1 MSVKEVPP
9 IDKHDVEQS
18 EGEKKISKVRLIG
31 LFGGIILGAIV
42 YFLIPRDAVDVITK
56 SVGADVIKEE
66 EMNVGAVYLV
76 AGIAVM
82 MAIWWM
88 TEAISLAATA
98 MVPLV
103 LFPLLGVNDYAGT
116 AGSYASDTI
125 YLFMG
130 GVILAIAM
138 QRWHFDRRVAL
149 GIVRIVGV
157 KPRRLILGFMI
168 ATGFISM
175 WVSNTATAVMMLPI
189 GLSVVQL
196 FESAQDKNAAVGKGL
211 DVEAAYGGA
220 IHGGVMSGLLNEGD
234 DVASTTAEKHGIK
247 RSNFSIGLM
256 LAIAYSASIGS
267 LATPI
272 GTPPNTLLKA
282 YMSDTLKY
290 DINFGKWFLM
300 GFPMVVVFTLF
311 AWWILTFVMF
321 KPEIDEIPGGKE
333 LINEEYSKLGKLRG
347 GELLVMLLFILAVFC
362 WIFVPLI
369 LKATGIEGPKKLDAI
384 VAMSVAVLL
393 FIIPGKTNGERLV
406 TWNEA
411 KTIPWDILLLFGG
424 GLSLSKQ
431 FQHTGL
437 SNYIGEMVKGLAG
450 APIVI
455 IVLAVAALVLAL
467 TELTS
472 NTATAA
478 AFLPIIGGVAM
489 GIGLQ
494 GPNVMILTIPAAL
507 AATCAFMLPVATP
520 PNAIAYGSGY
530 LKIADMIKGGFIIA
544 LVGLVLI
551 TITVFALAIPIFG
564 LALP

>member
-9 IDKHDVEQS
+9 INPEVKEQTA
-18 EGEKKISKVRLIG
+18 GERKISKVRIAGLIG
-31 LFGGIILGAIV
+31 GILAGLLV
-42 YFLIPRDAVDVITK
+42 YFLMPANASDVIQK
-56 SVGADVIKEE
+56 SIQDKEALK
-66 EMNVGAVYLV
+66 EMNVGAVAIV
-76 AGIAVM
+76 AGVAVW

-98 MVPLV
+98 MIPLV
-103 LFPLLGVNDYAGT
+103 VFPLLQVNEYKGV

-125 YLFMG
+125 FLFMG
-130 GVILAIAM
+130 GFILAVAM
-138 QRWHFDRRVAL
+138 QRWSLDRRIAL
-149 GIVRIVGV
+149 SVVRIVGV

-189 GLSVVQL
+189 GLSVIQL
-196 FESAQDKNAAVGKGL
+196 FESAQSKSASTQGL
-211 DVEAAYGGA
+211 DIEAAYSGS
-220 IHGGVMSGLLNEGD
+220 IHGGVLGGLVNKDED
-234 DVASTTAEKHGIK
+234 AATSTAEKHGIK
-247 RSNFSIGLM
+247 RSNFAIGLM

-282 YMSDTLKY
+282 YMSDSLHY
-290 DINFGKWFLM
+290 EINFGKWFLM
-300 GFPMVVVFTLF
+300 GLPMVIVFTLV
-311 AWWILTFVMF
+311 AWWILAFVMF
-321 KPEIDEIPGGKE
+321 KPEMNELPGGKE
-333 LINEEYSKLGKLRG
+333 LINEELKKLGKLRG
-347 GELLVMLLFILAVFC
+347 GELLVTLLFVLAVFC
-362 WIFVPLI
+362 WIFVPFI
-369 LKATGIEGPKKLDAI
+369 LKAYGIEIKKFDAI
-384 VAMSVAVLL
+384 VAMSVALLL
-393 FIIPGKTNGERLV
+393 FIIPGRTNGERLV

-431 FQHTGL
+431 FEHTGL
-437 SNYIGEMVKGLAG
+437 SNWIGEQVKSLSA
-450 APIVI
+450 APTVL
-455 IVLAVAALVLAL
+455 IVLAVAALVLFL

-494 GPNVMILTIPAAL
+494 GQNVMILTIPAAL

-530 LKIADMIKGGFIIA
+530 LKISDMIKGGFLIA

-551 TITVFALAIPIFG
+551 TITVFALAVPIFG
-564 LALP
+564 LVLP

>member
-9 IDKHDVEQS
+9 INPEVKEQTA
-18 EGEKKISKVRLIG
+18 GERKISKVRIAGLIG
-31 LFGGIILGAIV
+31 GILAGLLV
-42 YFLIPRDAVDVITK
+42 YFLMPANASDVIEK
-56 SVGADVIKEE
+56 SINDPEALK
-66 EMNVGAVYLV
+66 EMNIGAVAIV
-76 AGIAVM
+76 AGVAVW

-98 MVPLV
+98 MIPLV
-103 LFPLLGVNDYAGT
+103 VFPLLQVNEYKGV

-125 YLFMG
+125 FLFMG
-130 GVILAIAM
+130 GFILAVAM
-138 QRWHFDRRVAL
+138 QRWSLDRRIAL
-149 GIVRIVGV
+149 SVVRIVGV

-189 GLSVVQL
+189 GLSVIQL
-196 FESAQDKNAAVGKGL
+196 FESAQDKAANTKAL
-211 DVEAAYGGA
+211 DIEAAYSGS
-220 IHGGVMSGLLNEGD
+220 IHGGVLGGLVNKDED
-234 DVASTTAEKHGIK
+234 AATSTAEKHGIK
-247 RSNFSIGLM
+247 RSNFAIGLM

-282 YMSDTLKY
+282 YMSDSLHY
-290 DINFGKWFLM
+290 EINFGKWFLM
-300 GFPMVVVFTLF
+300 GLPMVIVFTLV
-311 AWWILTFVMF
+311 AWWILAFVMF
-321 KPEIDEIPGGKE
+321 KPEMNELPGGKE
-333 LINEEYSKLGKLRG
+333 LINEELKKLGKLRG
-347 GELLVMLLFILAVFC
+347 GELLVTLLFVLAVFC
-362 WIFVPLI
+362 WIFVPFI
-369 LKATGIEGPKKLDAI
+369 LKAYGIEIKKFDAI
-384 VAMSVAVLL
+384 VAMSVALLL
-393 FIIPGKTNGERLV
+393 FIIPGRTNGERLV

-431 FQHTGL
+431 FEHTGL
-437 SNYIGEMVKGLAG
+437 SNWIGEQVKSLSA
-450 APIVI
+450 APTVL
-455 IVLAVAALVLAL
+455 IVLAVAALVLFL

-494 GPNVMILTIPAAL
+494 GQNVMILTIPAAL

-530 LKIADMIKGGFIIA
+530 LKISDMIKGGFLIA

-551 TITVFALAIPIFG
+551 TITVFALAVPIFG
-564 LALP
+564 LVLP

>member
-9 IDKHDVEQS
+9 INPEVKEQTA
-18 EGEKKISKVRLIG
+18 GERKISKVRIAGLIG
-31 LFGGIILGAIV
+31 GILAGLLV
-42 YFLIPRDAVDVITK
+42 YFLMPANASDVIQK
-56 SVGADVIKEE
+56 SIQDKEALK
-66 EMNVGAVYLV
+66 EMNVGAVAIV
-76 AGIAVM
+76 AGVAVW

-98 MVPLV
+98 MIPLV
-103 LFPLLGVNDYAGT
+103 VFPLLQVNEYKGV

-125 YLFMG
+125 FLFMG
-130 GVILAIAM
+130 GFILAVAM
-138 QRWHFDRRVAL
+138 QRWSLDRRIAL
-149 GIVRIVGV
+149 SVVRIVGV

-189 GLSVVQL
+189 GLSVIQL
-196 FESAQDKNAAVGKGL
+196 FESAQDKAANTKTL
-211 DVEAAYGGA
+211 DIEAAYSGS
-220 IHGGVMSGLLNEGD
+220 IHGGVLGGLVNKDED
-234 DVASTTAEKHGIK
+234 AATSTAEKHGIK
-247 RSNFSIGLM
+247 RSNFAIGLM

-282 YMSDTLKY
+282 YMSDSLHY
-290 DINFGKWFLM
+290 EINFGKWFLM
-300 GFPMVVVFTLF
+300 GLPMVIVFTLV
-311 AWWILTFVMF
+311 AWWILAFVMF
-321 KPEIDEIPGGKE
+321 KPEMNELPGGKE
-333 LINEEYSKLGKLRG
+333 LINEELKKLGKLRG
-347 GELLVMLLFILAVFC
+347 GELLVTLLFVLAVFC
-362 WIFVPLI
+362 WIFVPFI
-369 LKATGIEGPKKLDAI
+369 LKAYGIEIKKFDAI
-384 VAMSVAVLL
+384 VAMSVALLL
-393 FIIPGKTNGERLV
+393 FIIPGRTNGERLV

-431 FQHTGL
+431 FEHTGL
-437 SNYIGEMVKGLAG
+437 SNWIGEQVKSLSA
-450 APIVI
+450 APTVL
-455 IVLAVAALVLAL
+455 IVLAVAALVLFL

-494 GPNVMILTIPAAL
+494 GQNVMILTIPAAL

-530 LKIADMIKGGFIIA
+530 LKISDMIKGGFLIA

-551 TITVFALAIPIFG
+551 TITVFALAVPIFG
-564 LALP
+564 LVLP

>member
-9 IDKHDVEQS
+9 INPEVKEQTA
-18 EGEKKISKVRLIG
+18 GERKISKVRIAGLIG
-31 LFGGIILGAIV
+31 GILAGLLV
-42 YFLIPRDAVDVITK
+42 YFLMPANASDVIEK
-56 SVGADVIKEE
+56 SINDPEALK
-66 EMNVGAVYLV
+66 EMNVGAVAIV
-76 AGIAVM
+76 AGVAVW

-98 MVPLV
+98 MIPLV
-103 LFPLLGVNDYAGT
+103 VFPLLQVNEYKGV

-125 YLFMG
+125 FLFMG
-130 GVILAIAM
+130 GFILAVAM
-138 QRWHFDRRVAL
+138 QRWSLDRRIAL
-149 GIVRIVGV
+149 SVVRIVGV

-189 GLSVVQL
+189 GLSVIQL
-196 FESAQDKNAAVGKGL
+196 FESAQSKSASTQSL
-211 DVEAAYGGA
+211 DIEAAYSGS
-220 IHGGVMSGLLNEGD
+220 IHGGVLGGLVNKDED
-234 DVASTTAEKHGIK
+234 AATTTAEKHGIK
-247 RSNFSIGLM
+247 RSNFAIGLM

-282 YMSDTLKY
+282 YMSDSLHY
-290 DINFGKWFLM
+290 EINFGKWFLM
-300 GFPMVVVFTLF
+300 GLPMVIVFTLV
-311 AWWILTFVMF
+311 AWWILAFVMF
-321 KPEIDEIPGGKE
+321 KPEMNELPGGKE
-333 LINEEYSKLGKLRG
+333 LINQELKKLGKLRG
-347 GELLVMLLFILAVFC
+347 GELLVTLLFVLAVFC
-362 WIFVPLI
+362 WIFVPFI
-369 LKATGIEGPKKLDAI
+369 LKAYGIEIKKFDAI
-384 VAMSVAVLL
+384 VAMSVALLL
-393 FIIPGKTNGERLV
+393 FIIPGRTNGERLV

-431 FQHTGL
+431 FEHTGL
-437 SNYIGEMVKGLAG
+437 SNWIGEQVKSLSA
-450 APIVI
+450 APTVL
-455 IVLAVAALVLAL
+455 IVLAVAALVLFL

-494 GPNVMILTIPAAL
+494 GQNVMVLTIPAAL

-530 LKIADMIKGGFIIA
+530 LKISDMIKGGFLIA

-551 TITVFALAIPIFG
+551 TITVFALAVPIFG
-564 LALP
+564 LVLP

>member
-9 IDKHDVEQS
+9 INPEVKEQTA
-18 EGEKKISKVRLIG
+18 GERKISKVRIAGLIG
-31 LFGGIILGAIV
+31 GILAGLLV
-42 YFLIPRDAVDVITK
+42 YFLMPANASDVIEK
-56 SVGADVIKEE
+56 SINDPEALK
-66 EMNVGAVYLV
+66 EMNVGAVAIV
-76 AGIAVM
+76 AGVAVW

-98 MVPLV
+98 MIPLV
-103 LFPLLGVNDYAGT
+103 VFPLLQVNEYKGV

-125 YLFMG
+125 FLFMG
-130 GVILAIAM
+130 GFILAVAM
-138 QRWHFDRRVAL
+138 QRWSLDRRIAL
-149 GIVRIVGV
+149 SVVRIVGV

-189 GLSVVQL
+189 GLSVIQL
-196 FESAQDKNAAVGKGL
+196 FESAQSKSASTQSL
-211 DVEAAYGGA
+211 DIEAAYSGS
-220 IHGGVMSGLLNEGD
+220 IHGGVLGGLVNKDED
-234 DVASTTAEKHGIK
+234 AATSTAEKHGIK
-247 RSNFSIGLM
+247 RSNFAIGLM

-282 YMSDTLKY
+282 YMSDSLHY
-290 DINFGKWFLM
+290 EINFGKWFLM
-300 GFPMVVVFTLF
+300 GLPMVIVFTLV
-311 AWWILTFVMF
+311 AWWILAFVMF
-321 KPEIDEIPGGKE
+321 KPEMNELPGGKE
-333 LINEEYSKLGKLRG
+333 LINQELKKLGKLRG
-347 GELLVMLLFILAVFC
+347 GELLVTLLFVLAVFC
-362 WIFVPLI
+362 WIFVPFI
-369 LKATGIEGPKKLDAI
+369 LKAYGIEIKKFDAI
-384 VAMSVAVLL
+384 VAMSVALLL
-393 FIIPGKTNGERLV
+393 FIIPGRTNGERLV

-431 FQHTGL
+431 FEHTGL
-437 SNYIGEMVKGLAG
+437 SNWIGEQVKSLSA
-450 APIVI
+450 APTVL
-455 IVLAVAALVLAL
+455 IVLAVAALVLFL

-494 GPNVMILTIPAAL
+494 GQNVMVLTIPAAL

-530 LKIADMIKGGFIIA
+530 LKISDMIKGGFLIA

-551 TITVFALAIPIFG
+551 TITVFALAVPIFG
-564 LALP
+564 LVLP

>member
-1 MSVKEVPP
+1 
-9 IDKHDVEQS
+9 
-18 EGEKKISKVRLIG
+18 
-31 LFGGIILGAIV
+31 
-42 YFLIPRDAVDVITK
+42 
-56 SVGADVIKEE
+56 
-66 EMNVGAVYLV
+66 
-76 AGIAVM
+76 
-82 MAIWWM
+82 
-88 TEAISLAATA
+88 
-98 MVPLV
+98 
-103 LFPLLGVNDYAGT
+103 
-116 AGSYASDTI
+116 
-125 YLFMG
+125 
-130 GVILAIAM
+130 
-138 QRWHFDRRVAL
+138 
-149 GIVRIVGV
+149 
-157 KPRRLILGFMI
+157 
-168 ATGFISM
+168 
-175 WVSNTATAVMMLPI
+175 
-189 GLSVVQL
+189 
-196 FESAQDKNAAVGKGL
+196 
-211 DVEAAYGGA
+211 
-220 IHGGVMSGLLNEGD
+220 
-234 DVASTTAEKHGIK
+234 
-247 RSNFSIGLM
+247 
-256 LAIAYSASIGS
+256 
-267 LATPI
+267 
-272 GTPPNTLLKA
+272 
-282 YMSDTLKY
+282 MSDTLKY

-300 GFPMVVVFTLF
+300 GLPMVIVFTLF

-321 KPEIDEIPGGKE
+321 KPEIEEIPGGKE
-333 LINEEYSKLGKLRG
+333 LINEEYAKLGKLRG

>member
-1 MSVKEVPP
+1 MA
-9 IDKHDVEQS
+9 
-18 EGEKKISKVRLIG
+18 EKK
-31 LFGGIILGAIV
+31 
-42 YFLIPRDAVDVITK
+42 
-56 SVGADVIKEE
+56 
-66 EMNVGAVYLV
+66 
-76 AGIAVM
+76 
-82 MAIWWM
+82 
-88 TEAISLAATA
+88 
-98 MVPLV
+98 
-103 LFPLLGVNDYAGT
+103 
-116 AGSYASDTI
+116 
-125 YLFMG
+125 
-130 GVILAIAM
+130 
-138 QRWHFDRRVAL
+138 
-149 GIVRIVGV
+149 
-157 KPRRLILGFMI
+157 
-168 ATGFISM
+168 
-175 WVSNTATAVMMLPI
+175 
-189 GLSVVQL
+189 
-196 FESAQDKNAAVGKGL
+196 
-211 DVEAAYGGA
+211 
-220 IHGGVMSGLLNEGD
+220 
-234 DVASTTAEKHGIK
+234 GIK
-247 RSNFSIGLM
+247 RSNFAVGLM

-282 YMSDTLKY
+282 YMSDTLHY

-300 GFPMVVVFTLF
+300 GLPMVIVFTLF

-333 LINEEYSKLGKLRG
+333 LINEEYAKLGKLRG

-393 FIIPGKTNGERLV
+393 FIIPGKPNGERLV

-431 FQHTGL
+431 FEHTGL
-437 SNYIGEMVKGLAG
+437 SYYIGEQVKGLAG
-450 APIVI
+450 APIVL

-530 LKIADMIKGGFIIA
+530 LKITDMIKGGFIIA

-564 LALP
+564 LVLP

>member
-9 IDKHDVEQS
+9 VDKHDVEQS

-31 LFGGIILGAIV
+31 LFGGVILGAIV
-42 YFLIPRDAVDVITK
+42 YFLIPRDAVDIITQ
-56 SVGADVIKEE
+56 SVGADVIEEE

-130 GVILAIAM
+130 GFILAIAM

-157 KPRRLILGFMI
+157 KPRRLVLGFMI

-189 GLSVVQL
+189 GLSVIQL
-196 FESAQDKNAAVGKGL
+196 FESAQDKNAAVSKGL

-247 RSNFSIGLM
+247 RSNFAVGLM

-282 YMSDTLKY
+282 YMSDTLHY

-300 GFPMVVVFTLF
+300 GLPMVIVFTLF

-321 KPEIDEIPGGKE
+321 KPEIEEIPGGKE
-333 LINEEYSKLGKLRG
+333 LINEEYAKLGKP
-347 GELLVMLLFILAVFC
+347 VSY
-362 WIFVPLI
+362 
-369 LKATGIEGPKKLDAI
+369 T
-384 VAMSVAVLL
+384 
-393 FIIPGKTNGERLV
+393 
-406 TWNEA
+406 
-411 KTIPWDILLLFGG
+411 
-424 GLSLSKQ
+424 
-431 FQHTGL
+431 H
-437 SNYIGEMVKGLAG
+437 
-450 APIVI
+450 
-455 IVLAVAALVLAL
+455 L
-467 TELTS
+467 T
-472 NTATAA
+472 
-478 AFLPIIGGVAM
+478 LP
-489 GIGLQ
+489 
-494 GPNVMILTIPAAL
+494 T
-507 AATCAFMLPVATP
+507 TP
-520 PNAIAYGSGY
+520 Y
-530 LKIADMIKGGFIIA
+530 
-544 LVGLVLI
+544 V
-551 TITVFALAIPIFG
+551 
-564 LALP
+564 

>member
-9 IDKHDVEQS
+9 INPEVKEQTA
-18 EGEKKISKVRLIG
+18 GERKISKVRIAGLIG
-31 LFGGIILGAIV
+31 GILAGLLV
-42 YFLIPRDAVDVITK
+42 YFLMPANASDVIEK
-56 SVGADVIKEE
+56 SINDPEALK
-66 EMNVGAVYLV
+66 EMNIGAVAIV
-76 AGIAVM
+76 AGVAVW

-98 MVPLV
+98 MIPLV
-103 LFPLLGVNDYAGT
+103 VFPLLQVNEYKGV

-125 YLFMG
+125 FLFMG
-130 GVILAIAM
+130 GFILAVAM
-138 QRWHFDRRVAL
+138 QRWSLDRRIAL
-149 GIVRIVGV
+149 SVVRIVGV

-189 GLSVVQL
+189 GLSVIQL
-196 FESAQDKNAAVGKGL
+196 FESAQDKAANTKAL
-211 DVEAAYGGA
+211 DIEAAYSGS
-220 IHGGVMSGLLNEGD
+220 IHGGVLGGLVNKDED
-234 DVASTTAEKHGIK
+234 AATTTAEKHGIK
-247 RSNFSIGLM
+247 RSNFAIGLM

-282 YMSDTLKY
+282 YMSDSLHY
-290 DINFGKWFLM
+290 EINFGKWFLM
-300 GFPMVVVFTLF
+300 GLPMVIVFTLV
-311 AWWILTFVMF
+311 AWWILAFVMF
-321 KPEIDEIPGGKE
+321 KPEMNELPGGKE
-333 LINEEYSKLGKLRG
+333 LINEELKKLGKLRG
-347 GELLVMLLFILAVFC
+347 GELLVTLLFVLAVFC
-362 WIFVPLI
+362 WIFVPFI
-369 LKATGIEGPKKLDAI
+369 LKAYGIEIKKFDAI
-384 VAMSVAVLL
+384 VAMSVALLL
-393 FIIPGKTNGERLV
+393 FIIPGRTNGERLV

-431 FQHTGL
+431 FEHTGL
-437 SNYIGEMVKGLAG
+437 SNWIGEQVKSLSA
-450 APIVI
+450 APTVL
-455 IVLAVAALVLAL
+455 IVLAVAALVLFL

-494 GPNVMILTIPAAL
+494 GQNVMILTIPAAL

-530 LKIADMIKGGFIIA
+530 LKISDMIKGGFLIA

-551 TITVFALAIPIFG
+551 TITVFALAVPIFG
-564 LALP
+564 LVLP

>member
-9 IDKHDVEQS
+9 INPEVKEQTA
-18 EGEKKISKVRLIG
+18 GERKISKVRIAGLIG
-31 LFGGIILGAIV
+31 GILAGLLV
-42 YFLIPRDAVDVITK
+42 YFLMPANASDVIEK
-56 SVGADVIKEE
+56 SINDPEALK
-66 EMNVGAVYLV
+66 EMNIGAVAIV
-76 AGIAVM
+76 AGVAVW

-98 MVPLV
+98 MIPLV
-103 LFPLLGVNDYAGT
+103 VFPLLQVNEYKGV

-125 YLFMG
+125 FLFMG
-130 GVILAIAM
+130 GFILAVAM
-138 QRWHFDRRVAL
+138 QRWSLDRRIAL
-149 GIVRIVGV
+149 SVVRIVGV

-189 GLSVVQL
+189 GLSVIQL
-196 FESAQDKNAAVGKGL
+196 FESAQDKAANTKAL
-211 DVEAAYGGA
+211 DIEAAYSGS
-220 IHGGVMSGLLNEGD
+220 IHGGVLAGLVNKDED
-234 DVASTTAEKHGIK
+234 AATTTAEKHGIK
-247 RSNFSIGLM
+247 RSNFAIGLM

-282 YMSDTLKY
+282 YMSDSLHY
-290 DINFGKWFLM
+290 EINFGKWFLM
-300 GFPMVVVFTLF
+300 GLPMVIVFTLV
-311 AWWILTFVMF
+311 AWWILAFVMF
-321 KPEIDEIPGGKE
+321 KPEMNELPGGKE
-333 LINEEYSKLGKLRG
+333 LINEELKKLGKLRG
-347 GELLVMLLFILAVFC
+347 GELLVTLLFVLAVFC
-362 WIFVPLI
+362 WIFVPFI
-369 LKATGIEGPKKLDAI
+369 LKAYGIEIKKFDAI
-384 VAMSVAVLL
+384 VAMSVALLL
-393 FIIPGKTNGERLV
+393 FIIPGRTNGERLV

-431 FQHTGL
+431 FEHTGL
-437 SNYIGEMVKGLAG
+437 SNWIGEQVKSLSA
-450 APIVI
+450 APTVL
-455 IVLAVAALVLAL
+455 IVLAVAALVLFL

-494 GPNVMILTIPAAL
+494 GQNVMILTIPAAL

-530 LKIADMIKGGFIIA
+530 LKISDMIKGGFLIA

-551 TITVFALAIPIFG
+551 TITVFALAVPIFG
-564 LALP
+564 LVLP

>member
-9 IDKHDVEQS
+9 VDPKAVDQS
-18 EGEKKISKVRLIG
+18 EGEKKISKVRLAG
-31 LFGGIILGAIV
+31 LFGGVILGVLV
-42 YFLIPRDAVDVITK
+42 YFLLPRDAVDIITN
-56 SVGADVIKEE
+56 SVGADTIAEK
-66 EMNVGAVYLV
+66 EMNVGAVYIV

-103 LFPLLGVNDYAGT
+103 LFPLLGVNDYAGA

-130 GVILAIAM
+130 GFILAIAM
-138 QRWHFDRRVAL
+138 QRWNLDRRIAL

-157 KPRRLILGFMI
+157 KPKRLILGFMI
-168 ATGFISM
+168 ATGFLSM

-196 FESAQDKNAAVGKGL
+196 FQSAKEQNGL
-211 DVEAAYGGA
+211 DVEAAYGGSV
-220 IHGGVMSGLLNEGD
+220 HGGVLGGLVNRDED
-234 DVASTTAEKHGIK
+234 AASETAEKQGIK
-247 RSNFSIGLM
+247 RSNFAVGLM
-256 LAIAYSASIGS
+256 LAIAYAASIGS

-282 YMSDTLKY
+282 YMADTLHY
-290 DINFGKWFLM
+290 EINFGLWFLM

-311 AWWILTFVMF
+311 SWWILTSVMF
-321 KPEIDEIPGGKE
+321 KPEMEEIPGGKE
-333 LINEEYSKLGKLRG
+333 LINQEYKKLGKMSA
-347 GELLVMLLFILAVFC
+347 GEGLVTLLFVAAVFC
-362 WIFVPLI
+362 WIFVPFI
-369 LKATGIEGPKKLDAI
+369 VGQDNVPPKFDSI
-384 VAMSVAVLL
+384 VAMTAAVLL
-393 FIIPGKTNGERLV
+393 FIIPGKKNGERLV

-411 KTIPWDILLLFGG
+411 KTIPWDILILFGG

-431 FQHTGL
+431 FEHTGL
-437 SNYIGEMVKGLAG
+437 SYYIGEQVKGLAG
-450 APIVI
+450 APIVL
-455 IVLAVAALVLAL
+455 IVIAVAALVLAL

-489 GIGLQ
+489 GIGLE

-530 LKIADMIKGGFIIA
+530 LKITDMIKGGFIIA

-551 TITVFALAIPIFG
+551 TITVFALAVPIFG

>member
-9 IDKHDVEQS
+9 VDKHYVEQS

-31 LFGGIILGAIV
+31 LFGGVILGAIV
-42 YFLIPRDAVDVITK
+42 YFLIPRDAVDIITQ
-56 SVGADVIKEE
+56 SVGADVIEEE

-103 LFPLLGVNDYAGT
+103 LFPLLGINDYAGT

-130 GVILAIAM
+130 GFILAIAM

-157 KPRRLILGFMI
+157 KPRRLVLGFMI

-189 GLSVVQL
+189 GLSVIQL
-196 FESAQDKNAAVGKGL
+196 FESAQDKNAAVSKGL

-247 RSNFSIGLM
+247 RSNFAVGLM

-282 YMSDTLKY
+282 YMSDTLHY

-300 GFPMVVVFTLF
+300 GLPMVIVFTLF

-321 KPEIDEIPGGKE
+321 KPEIEEIPGGKE
-333 LINEEYSKLGKLRG
+333 LINEEYAKLGKLRG

-393 FIIPGKTNGERLV
+393 FIIPGKKNGERLV

-478 AFLPIIGGVAM
+478 AFLPIIGGVAT
-489 GIGLQ
+489 GIGLD